1 MILKNISML
10 CKEKGISIAKLE
22 KEVGLGNGTIGKW
35 AESSPKVDSL
45 KSVADYFGVTV
56 DSLIENRRE
65 K

>member
-1 MILKNISML
+1 MILKNISSL

-56 DSLIENRRE
+56 DSLIRKN
-65 K
+65 